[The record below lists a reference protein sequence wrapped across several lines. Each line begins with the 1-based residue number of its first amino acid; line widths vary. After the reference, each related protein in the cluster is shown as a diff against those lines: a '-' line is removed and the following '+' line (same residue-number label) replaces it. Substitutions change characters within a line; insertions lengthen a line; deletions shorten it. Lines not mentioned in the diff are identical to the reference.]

1 MKALSCALAAA
12 ALAAGDGSAPSVSF
26 HREGGAFHVAGAFA
40 TAAPVETAW
49 AVVSDY
55 DKIQDFVS
63 TMKRSRVVARSP
75 EGVLIVEQE
84 GKASYLFLSKT
95 IKLTLAVREYRPE
108 RIDFEQ
114 VGGKPFPFYEGSW
127 TIEPSPE
134 GAIVRYDLVVEPGRA
149 AGPGFVA
156 SRALPRNIERQLAEV
171 RAEIER
177 RRQEASP

>member
-1 MKALSCALAAA
+1 MTTLLLLLAAA
-12 ALAAGDGSAPSVSF
+12 AAAGGDPGPRVSF
-26 HREGGAFHVAGAFA
+26 HREGGAYHVSGSFA
-40 TAAPVETAW
+40 TAATTETAW
-49 AVVSDY
+49 EVVTDY
-55 DKIQDFVS
+55 DRIHDFVS
-63 TMKRSRVVARSP
+63 TIKRSRVVARSP
-75 EGVLIVEQE
+75 EGVLLVEQE

-108 RIDFEQ
+108 RVDFEQ
-114 VGGKPFPFYEGSW
+114 VGGKPFPFYEGAW

-134 GAIVRYDLVVEPGRA
+134 GSIVRYDLVVEPGRA